1 MNKITRAAV
10 VALTVAGALGIGS
23 VTVSAAPAA
32 QAGRTLST
40 EIMPGV
46 QYTSSTVDQSVVIET
61 GAATLVTQGGQFQV
75 RDAAGSVV
83 AGVAQFAD
91 EPKAWEA
98 VHAPA
103 DVRAAVRATTP
114 ALRLDDIHGD
124 PQTERFDA
132 AIQAAV
138 NEFTLAV
145 AAGTMTGGVIGAA
158 IGCGVGAVAGAV
170 FGAPVLDVAGLTVIA
185 GCLAGAGALG
195 ALGAIVGG
203 GILGVPVGIASAI
216 KFQHT
221 MSEPYE
227 HESSSAATDHA
238 GGSE

>member
-1 MNKITRAAV
+1 M
-10 VALTVAGALGIGS
+10 
-23 VTVSAAPAA
+23 SAAPAA